1 MFKYLIAISLMFL
14 FNGCSGHCISLFD
27 DTCVI
32 EREVPGPTKLVYE
45 SCKMD
50 NIPDE
55 PVWKPTPISFKRI
68 TFDDQLFY
76 GITED
81 EAVTLDV
88 NMIRDR
94 AYKKTLRATILKYT
108 KEETK

>member
-1 MFKYLIAISLMFL
+1 MFKYLLILPAVFL
-14 FNGCSGHCISLFD
+14 FSGCANHCISFFD

-32 EREVPGPTKLVYE
+32 TRDVPGPTQLVYE
-45 SCKMD
+45 ECKMD
-50 NIPDE
+50 DIPDA
-55 PVWKPTPISFKRI
+55 PVWKGDPVSFKRI

-81 EAVTLDV
+81 EAVTIDV

-94 AYKKTLRATILKYT
+94 AYKKTLRSTILKYT
-108 KEETK
+108 PEGK